1 MYHVWTQ
8 SDIGVLREK
17 YPRIPSKE
25 VSLLLGVSAKA
36 VRNKASYLGVVAT
49 HRNWSFPHPVK
60 AIDPSPE
67 LSYLI
72 GAFKGDGSVYRSAA
86 GQYALSFS
94 VKDLEFIQAVQN
106 AIRKVVSKV
115 PRIYKVKN
123 HEFMLYK
130 LMLSN
135 KDLFTVL
142 SQPLTELKQIID
154 IYPTDFL
161 RGFFDAE
168 GTAVTIFAHKR
179 SWSWIQYRVSF
190 YNTKKELLDLV
201 RELLIR
207 LGIAPAPN
215 YYVTI
220 GNMGKTQ
227 KPCYVLSVYKKKSIA
242 RFMKLIVS
250 SIPRKR
256 LLVNV

>member
-17 YPRIPSKE
+17 YPKMPSKE

-36 VRNKASYLGVVAT
+36 VRNKASSLGVVAT
-49 HRNWSFPHPVK
+49 HRNWSFPHPIK

-72 GAFKGDGSVYRSAA
+72 GAFKGDGSVFRYA
-86 GQYALSFS
+86 GQYRLSFG

-115 PRIYKVKN
+115 PKIYKVKN
-123 HEFMLYK
+123 HESMLYEFG
-130 LMLSN
+130 MSN

-142 SQPLTELKQIID
+142 SLSLMDLKWIID

-168 GTAVTIFAHKR
+168 GTAVTSVRHKR
-179 SWSWIQYRVSF
+179 SWSWIDYRVSF

-207 LGIAPAPN
+207 LGVTPAPN

-220 GNMGKTQ
+220 GNFRKTQ
-227 KPCYVLSVYKKKSIA
+227 QPCYVLSVYKKKA
-242 RFMKLIVS
+242 VALFMKLVVS
-250 SIPRKR
+250 FIPRKR
-256 LLVNV
+256 LSLDV

>member
-1 MYHVWTQ
+1 MYHLWTQ
-8 SDIGVLREK
+8 NDIDVLKEN
-17 YPRIPSKE
+17 YPTMPSKE

-49 HRNWSFPHPVK
+49 HRNWSFPHPIK

-72 GAFKGDGSVYRSAA
+72 GAFKGDGSVYRYA

-94 VKDLEFIQAVQN
+94 VKDLEFIQAVRN

-115 PRIYKVKN
+115 PKIYKVKN
-123 HEFMLYK
+123 HESMLYK

-142 SQPLTELKQIID
+142 SQPLIDLKWIID

-168 GTAVTIFAHKR
+168 GTAVTNVRHKKV
-179 SWSWIQYRVSF
+179 WSWTEYRVSF
-190 YNTKKELLDLV
+190 YNTKKELLDIV

-207 LGIAPAPN
+207 LDITPAPN
-215 YYVTI
+215 YYVTV
-220 GNMGKTQ
+220 GNFGKTQ
-227 KPCYVLSVYKKKSIA
+227 QPCYVLSVYKKKAIA

-250 SIPRKR
+250 SIHRKR
-256 LLVNV
+256 LLLNV

>member
-8 SDIGVLREK
+8 NDIDILKEN
-17 YPRIPSKE
+17 YPKMPSKE
-25 VSLLLGVSAKA
+25 ISLLLGVSAKA
-36 VRNKASYLGVVAT
+36 VRSKASSLGVVAT
-49 HRNWSFPHPVK
+49 HRNWSFPHPIK
-60 AIDPSPE
+60 TIDSSPE

-72 GAFKGDGSVYRSAA
+72 GAFKGDGSIYR
-86 GQYALSFS
+86 YASIYGLSFG

-115 PRIYKVKN
+115 PKIYKVRN
-123 HEFMLYK
+123 HESMLYK
-130 LMLSN
+130 FLMSN

-142 SQPLTELKQIID
+142 SQLLIDLKRIID
-154 IYPTDFL
+154 IYPIDFL

-168 GTAVTIFAHKR
+168 GTAVTQKVHKGL
-179 SWSWIQYRVSF
+179 WSWTQYRVSF
-190 YNTKKELLDLV
+190 YNTKKDLLDLV

-207 LGIAPAPN
+207 LGITPAPR

-227 KPCYVLSVYKKKSIA
+227 QSCYILSVYRKKSIV
-242 RFMKLIVS
+242 RFMRLIVS

-256 LLVNV
+256 LLLNV

>member
-1 MYHVWTQ
+1 MYHVWTKN
-8 SDIGVLREK
+8 DIDILKEC
-17 YPRIPSKE
+17 YPRMPSKE

-36 VRNKASYLGVVAT
+36 VRSKASSLSVVAS

-60 AIDPSPE
+60 AIVPSPE

-72 GAFKGDGSVYRSAA
+72 GAFKGDGSIYR
-86 GQYALSFS
+86 YASIYGLSFG

-106 AIRKVVSKV
+106 TIRKVVSKV
-115 PRIYKVKN
+115 PKIYKVRN
-123 HEFMLYK
+123 HESMLYK
-130 LMLSN
+130 FLMSN

-142 SQPLTELKQIID
+142 SQPLIDLKRIID
-154 IYPTDFL
+154 IYPIDFL

-168 GTAVTIFAHKR
+168 GTAVATIGHKK
-179 SWSWIQYRVSF
+179 SWSWTQYRVSF
-190 YNTKKELLDLV
+190 YNTKKELLDIV

-207 LGIAPAPN
+207 LGITPSPN

-227 KPCYVLSVYKKKSIA
+227 QPCYVLSICKKKAIA
-242 RFMKLIVS
+242 RFMQLIVS